1 MNKVRL
7 LNGKM
12 KKEREIKVGDLFRI
26 SDCFFILVK
35 VQHKFHLVGLK
46 DGEPLGVWVSLE
58 SFNEYLNRYDYV
70 RFKDGESIQLTVS
83 DS

>member
-7 LNGKM
+7 LNGKV

-26 SDCFFILVK
+26 SDCFFILAK
-35 VQHKFHLVGLK
+35 VQHKFQLVGLE
-46 DGEPLGVWVSLE
+46 DGELSGDWASLE
-58 SFNEYLNRYDYV
+58 SFNKYLNRSDYV